1 MKGTLANPTPKIAR
15 WLGGVFVGVAVAQV
29 LSAALWN
36 HQGGTHIVWFPG
48 AVLLSALLSCG
59 VRLWPALV
67 LAAHMGVLATGVAF
81 GLPVLDTA
89 LVITPPVLLTPLAAW
104 LLLQAPGESPL
115 LQNFTKLFAF
125 AVIAVGALPAL
136 SATLIEIASRYTSFQ
151 GTVLSDWPNIALAH
165 ALGYVLYVPVWISL
179 RSPDA
184 AVRRAG
190 RIPMAFLVAMVASIA
205 LLGVLWYAFDDMPA
219 LIPLLCLIPAPIVI
233 AACIRAQMAGS
244 SVAMFLIVIM
254 AAHLSVRGYG
264 PFVAETAQRTTL
276 AVQLWTLTAS
286 LSALIVAAV
295 IEQRRAAQRALDNA
309 RDDIRALAGRLIATQ
324 EQERARLARDLH
336 DDINQRLAA
345 TSIGLSA
352 LRRRV
357 PLSEAHAV
365 SQIQSQVVTLTE
377 DLRQLSHQLHP
388 SWLAHVGLHH
398 SLEALCASPRFP
410 VSPRV
415 VLSVDPAATALPGE
429 VTLCFYRVVQE
440 ALNNALHHA
449 AASVVTIDVSV
460 SQDNAALRIVDDGRG
475 FDTDEVNAHGPG
487 IGLTSMSERA
497 KLLGGTF
504 QLQSVP
510 GKGVDLCI
518 QVPLKAA

>member
-1 MKGTLANPTPKIAR
+1 VRGTLANPTPHVGLWA
-15 WLGGVFVGVAVAQV
+15 GGVFAGVAVAQM

-48 AVLLSALLSCG
+48 AVLLSALFSTPA
-59 VRLWPALV
+59 RLWPALV
-67 LAAHMGVLATGVAF
+67 LAAYLGVLTTGVAF
-81 GLPVLDTA
+81 GLPLFDTA
-89 LVITPPVLLTPLAAW
+89 LVIAPPILLTPVAAW
-104 LLLQAPGESPL
+104 LLLRVPGDAPL
-115 LQNFTKLFAF
+115 LENFTKLFAF
-125 AVIAVGALPAL
+125 AAIAVGVLPAI
-136 SATLIEIASRYTSFQ
+136 SAALIEIAARYTSFQ
-151 GTVLSDWPNIALAH
+151 GTVLSDWANIALAH

-179 RSPDA
+179 RSPGA
-184 AVRRAG
+184 AVRSAG
-190 RIPMAFLVAMVASIA
+190 RIPLSF
-205 LLGVLWYAFDDMPA
+205 LLGMGCSIFLLGLLWVVFDDTPA
-219 LIPLLCLIPAPIVI
+219 LIPLLCLAPAPILV
-233 AACIRAQMAGS
+233 AACFRGQMAGS

-264 PFVAETAQRTTL
+264 PFVAETPQRTTL

-286 LSALIVAAV
+286 LCALTVAALV
-295 IEQRRAAQRALDNA
+295 EQRRAAQRLLDNA
-309 RDDIRALAGRLIATQ
+309 QDDIRALAGRLIATQ

-357 PLSEAHAV
+357 PQSEAHAV
-365 SQIQSQVVTLTE
+365 SQIQSQVVTLSE

-410 VSPRV
+410 MSPRV
-415 VLSVDPAATALPGE
+415 VLSVDPAATALPNE

-449 AASVVTIDVSV
+449 AASVVTIDVSI
-460 SQDNAALRIVDDGRG
+460 SQDNAALRIIDDGRG
-475 FDTDEVNAHGPG
+475 FDTAVVKAHGPG

-497 KLLGGTF
+497 KLLGGSF
-504 QLQSVP
+504 ELQSTP